1 MSVNAKPGQPL
12 SRRELEVLDYVSR
25 GFTDA
30 EIGKLLSVSRHT
42 VATRMKSILIRLEA
56 STRTEAACRAVREGL
71 I

>member
-12 SRRELEVLDYVSR
+12 SKRELQVLDYVSR
-25 GFTDA
+25 GFTDPQIA
-30 EIGKLLSVSRHT
+30 QLMHLSRHT
-42 VATRMKSILIRLEA
+42 VASRVRSILVRLEV